1 MSTLDSAPWAARHAA
16 PVWTAAAFVGPLVAG
31 LLTPFR
37 PHLDSSHVVLVLVLV
52 VAAVSAAGLRGAG
65 VVAAVTTGLA
75 FDYFWTQ
82 PYGSL
87 AIGDAGDIATVLLLV
102 VVGVAIELLSW
113 WGRRQHADATRRQG
127 YLSSLR
133 LAAVS
138 GPSGDGDA
146 QLEAVCT
153 ALTTLLDADR
163 CTFGLGAGD
172 GSTTLQPDGTVTRDG
187 VPLPVDREGLP
198 TDDTLTLPVRTEQ
211 GEAAHFAVTASGHL
225 ARPTAEQ
232 RHVAALLATL
242 SASRLGAARH

>member
-1 MSTLDSAPWAARHAA
+1 MSTSESSPWAARHAA
-16 PVWTAAAFVGPLVAG
+16 PVWTAAAVAGPLVAG

-37 PHLDSSHVVLVLVLV
+37 PHFDGSHVVLVLVLL
-52 VAAVSAAGLRGAG
+52 VAAVSATGLRGAG

-87 AIGDAGDIATVLLLV
+87 AIGNAADVATVLLLV

-113 WGRRQHADATRRQG
+113 WGRRQHAEAARRQG

-133 LAAVS
+133 LASATRT
-138 GPSGDGDA
+138 GEGDA
-146 QLEAVCT
+146 HLEAVCT
-153 ALTTLLDADR
+153 ALTGLLDADR
-163 CTFGLGAGD
+163 CTFVLGTGD
-172 GSTTLQPDGTVTRDG
+172 GSTRLELDGTVTRDG

-211 GEAAHFAVTASGHL
+211 GEPAHFAVTASGHV
-225 ARPTAEQ
+225 ARPSAEQ

-242 SASRLGAARH
+242 SASRLGVAR